1 MTSMLSSR
9 QRGAVRLAWRFI
21 APYRGRVLGAL
32 LALLFTA
39 AITLSMGQGIKLL
52 VDQGL
57 ATQSPA
63 ALRHSL
69 LLFFV
74 LVLALAFGTYTR
86 FYLVSWI
93 GERVVADI
101 RRRVFDHL
109 IELHPGF
116 YESNR
121 SSEIQSRLTAD
132 TTLLQSVI
140 GSSLSMALR
149 NLIMLI
155 GGSILLV
162 VTNPKLSGIVLLA
175 LPLVV
180 APILLFGR
188 RVRALSRQSQDRVA
202 DVGSYVGE
210 VLGQIKTV
218 QAYNHQ
224 DEDKRR
230 FGESAEAAFDVARKR
245 IAQRSWL
252 ITVVIV
258 LVLGAVGVMLWVG
271 GMDVIAGRISG
282 GELAA
287 FVFYSLIVGSSFGTL
302 SEVIGELQ
310 RAAGAA
316 ERIGELLR
324 SRNAIVA
331 PERPQPLQRPVQ
343 GRIELQGVRFAYPSR
358 ADSYAIDGVDLQVAA
373 GETLALVGPS
383 GAGKSTLFDLLLR
396 FFDPQQGR
404 ILIDGVPIDQL
415 DPRELRACFALVS
428 QTPALFYGSIED
440 NIRYGR
446 LDASQAEVEAAARA
460 AHAHEFI
467 QRLPQGYQTHLG
479 EAGLGLSGGQRQ
491 RLAIARALLADAPIL
506 LLDEAT
512 SALDAESEHLIQQ
525 ALPSLMAGRTTL
537 VIAHRLATVKQADRI
552 AVIERGRLAAIGRH
566 WPACRADRQQRAV
579 CAPGRAAVRQLA
591 LRLDGGGGAGRGDDD
606 RRHGQ
611 PLPPEQL
618 LAEEDQATER
628 GDRRLQAHQHAEGT
642 RGHACQGDHF
652 QAVRQRR

>member
-1 MTSMLSSR
+1 MLSILSSR
-9 QRGAVRLAWRFI
+9 QRNALRMAWRFI
-21 APYRGRVLGAL
+21 APYRGRVFGAL
-32 LALLFTA
+32 LALMFTA
-39 AITLSMGQGIKLL
+39 GITLSMGQGIKLL

-63 ALRHSL
+63 ALQQSIG
-69 LLFFV
+69 LFFV
-74 LVLALAFGTYTR
+74 LVLALAIGTFTR

-93 GERVVADI
+93 GERFVADI
-101 RRRVFDHL
+101 RKRVFNHL

-155 GGSILLV
+155 GGSLLLV
-162 VTNPKLSGIVLLA
+162 VTNPKLSGIVLMA

-180 APILLFGR
+180 APILIFGR

-224 DEDKRR
+224 AEDKRR
-230 FGESAEAAFDVARKR
+230 FGLSAEAAFDTARQR
-245 IAQRSWL
+245 IAQRAWL

-287 FVFYSLIVGSSFGTL
+287 FVFYSLIVGSAFGTL

-316 ERIGELLR
+316 ERIAELLQA
-324 SRNAIVA
+324 RNEITPPAADLVQLA
-331 PERPQPLQRPVQ
+331 QPVQ
-343 GRIELQGVRFAYPSR
+343 GRIELQGLRFAYPSR
-358 ADSYAIDGVDLQVAA
+358 PGIFAVDGIDLLVTP

-396 FFDPQQGR
+396 FFDPQEGR
-404 ILIDGVPIDQL
+404 ILIDGQPIQQL
-415 DPRELRACFALVS
+415 DPADLRSSFALVS
-428 QTPALFYGSIED
+428 QNPALFFGSVED

-446 LDASQAEVEAAARA
+446 MGASLADVEAAAKV

-467 QRLPQGYQTHLG
+467 MKLPQGYQTHLG
-479 EAGLGLSGGQRQ
+479 DAGLGLSGGQRQ
-491 RLAIARALLADAPIL
+491 RLAIARALLVDAPIL

-525 ALPSLMAGRTTL
+525 ALPRLMQGRTTL
-537 VIAHRLATVKQADRI
+537 VIAHRLATVKSADRI
-552 AVIERGRLAAIGRH
+552 AVIEHGKLAAIGTH
-566 WPACRADRQQRAV
+566 SELV
-579 CAPGRAAVRQLA
+579 INN
-591 LRLDGGGGAGRGDDD
+591 
-606 RRHGQ
+606 
-611 PLPPEQL
+611 PLYAR
-618 LAEEDQATER
+618 LAE
-628 GDRRLQAHQHAEGT
+628 LQFSNEVE
-642 RGHACQGDHF
+642 
-652 QAVRQRR
+652 AVD

>member
-1 MTSMLSSR
+1 MLSILSSR
-9 QRGAVRLAWRFI
+9 QRNALRMAWRFI
-21 APYRGRVLGAL
+21 APYRGRVFGAL
-32 LALLFTA
+32 LALMFTA

-63 ALRHSL
+63 ALQQSIG
-69 LLFFV
+69 LFFV
-74 LVLALAFGTYTR
+74 LVLALAIGTFTR

-93 GERVVADI
+93 GERFVADI
-101 RRRVFDHL
+101 RKRVFNHL

-149 NLIMLI
+149 NLIMLV
-155 GGSILLV
+155 GGSVLLV
-162 VTNPKLSGIVLLA
+162 VTNAKLSGIVLMA

-180 APILLFGR
+180 APILIFGR

-224 DEDKRR
+224 NEDKRR
-230 FGESAEAAFDVARKR
+230 FGLSAEAAFDTARQR
-245 IAQRSWL
+245 IAQRAWL

-287 FVFYSLIVGSSFGTL
+287 FVFYSLIVGSAFGTL

-316 ERIGELLR
+316 ERIAELLQA
-324 SRNAIVA
+324 RNEITPPATDA
-331 PERPQPLQRPVQ
+331 LHLTQPVQ
-343 GRIELQGVRFAYPSR
+343 GRIELQGLRFAYPSR
-358 ADSYAIDGVDLQVAA
+358 PGSFAVDGIDLQVAA

-404 ILIDGVPIDQL
+404 ILIDGVPIQQL
-415 DPRELRACFALVS
+415 DPRELRSSFALVS
-428 QTPALFYGSIED
+428 QNPALFFGSVED

-446 LDASQAEVEAAARA
+446 TDASLAEVEAAAKA

-467 QRLPQGYQTHLG
+467 MKLPDGYQTHLG
-479 EAGLGLSGGQRQ
+479 DAGLGLSGGQRQ
-491 RLAIARALLADAPIL
+491 RLAIARALLVDAPIL

-525 ALPSLMAGRTTL
+525 ALPPLMEGRTTL
-537 VIAHRLATVKQADRI
+537 VIAHRLATVKSADRI
-552 AVIERGRLAAIGRH
+552 AVIEHGKLAAIGTH
-566 WPACRADRQQRAV
+566 SELV
-579 CAPGRAAVRQLA
+579 NNS
-591 LRLDGGGGAGRGDDD
+591 
-606 RRHGQ
+606 
-611 PLPPEQL
+611 PLYAR
-618 LAEEDQATER
+618 LAE
-628 GDRRLQAHQHAEGT
+628 LQFSNEAE
-642 RGHACQGDHF
+642 
-652 QAVRQRR
+652 AVN

>member
-1 MTSMLSSR
+1 MISLLSSR
-9 QRGAVRLAWRFI
+9 QRGAMRLAWRFI
-21 APYRGRVLGAL
+21 VPYRGRVLGAL

-63 ALRHSL
+63 ALRQSL

-74 LVLALAFGTYTR
+74 LVMALAVGTYTR

-116 YESNR
+116 YERNR

-155 GGSILLV
+155 GGSVLLV
-162 VTNPKLSGIVLLA
+162 ITNPKLSGIVLLA

-224 DEDKRR
+224 NEDKRR

-324 SRNAIVA
+324 SSNAIVA
-331 PERPQPLQRPVQ
+331 PQQPQHLPQPVQ

-358 ADSYAIDGVDLQVAA
+358 SDSYAIDGIDLQVAA

-396 FFDPQQGR
+396 FFDPQAGR

-428 QTPALFYGSIED
+428 QNPALFFGSVED

-552 AVIERGRLAAIGRH
+552 AVVEQGRVAAIGNH
-566 WPACRADRQQRAV
+566 AE
-579 CAPGRAAVRQLA
+579 LIESS
-591 LRLDGGGGAGRGDDD
+591 
-606 RRHGQ
+606 
-611 PLPPEQL
+611 PLYAR
-618 LAEEDQATER
+618 LAE
-628 GDRRLQAHQHAEGT
+628 LQ
-642 RGHACQGDHF
+642 F
-652 QAVRQRR
+652 SN